1 MYLLGY
7 DIGSSS
13 VKASLVDAQTGS
25 CLASAFYPKS
35 EAPIIAVRPGWAE
48 QDPSSWWEYLK
59 AATADVMK
67 ASAADP
73 SDIRAIGISYLWRR
87 SSRRNLHP
95 LWRFLQGKQCSRTLW
110 QARHRRRP
118 HWRRKP
124 QSSRLQ
130 RHHRRLELITQ
141 SFNISSPKQGE
152 EIKRKIIQTLI
163 CK

>member
-73 SDIRAIGISYLWRR
+73 SDIRAIGISYQMHGLVCIDGYNGY
-87 SSRRNLHP
+87 SGIVQTVYMTDLA
-95 LWRFLQGKQCSRTLW
+95 T
-110 QARHRRRP
+110 
-118 HWRRKP
+118 
-124 QSSRLQ
+124 
-130 RHHRRLELITQ
+130 
-141 SFNISSPKQGE
+141 GE
-152 EIKRKIIQTLI
+152 EFDMGYYELEKIYNANGRRYMVLGE
-163 CK
+163 